1 MFERIGKTKHS
12 KQMNQT
18 LKSLAPQPPS
28 PTKRSPTHHSTTPAL
43 RPTQTRSSTNSDQF
57 RAIPTKRHLRKS
69 FSPRPNHLNELS
81 YCSAAVAKSTGSG
94 AWRVQYAEV
103 ERLTEGRDADHD
115 LAVLQFSN
123 SRAGQPNHMILKS

>member
-1 MFERIGKTKHS
+1 LVREVLESKRHEWFERFPDTVEV
-12 KQMNQT
+12 M
-18 LKSLAPQPPS
+18 A
-28 PTKRSPTHHSTTPAL
+28 
-43 RPTQTRSSTNSDQF
+43 
-57 RAIPTKRHLRKS
+57 
-69 FSPRPNHLNELS
+69 
-81 YCSAAVAKSTGSG
+81 SG